1 MKRLKFDII
10 TIITISL
17 LAVMASICGM
27 IYSTMS
33 GEVMLFVI
41 YYASLLFWAYIMAF
55 CIVKLVFIEEDI

>member
-1 MKRLKFDII
+1 MKRIKFDII
-10 TIITISL
+10 TIITTSL
-17 LAVMASICGM
+17 LAVIASICGM

-41 YYASLLFWAYIMAF
+41 YYASLLFWAYVMAF

>member
-17 LAVMASICGM
+17 LAVMTSICGM

-41 YYASLLFWAYIMAF
+41 SYAGLLFWAYVIAF